1 MSHSFACCAAPIFSQ
16 ASWENLC
23 AAARFG
29 CFLPL
34 TFSTGFWAMAMPP
47 QINAAPRAVL
57 KTILALVILRI
68 LLFER
73 FRIRTPCKLQLG
85 GEVALSCCG
94 GTLFFSNKQCSKRTQ
109 TDNARKDRFLFLP
122 PRTSGPK
129 RSAHRAMGLRA

>member
-16 ASWENLC
+16 ASWESLC

-57 KTILALVILRI
+57 KTILGLLILRI

-73 FRIRTPCKLQLG
+73 FRNRKACKPEVA
-85 GEVALSCCG
+85 GEVALSRCEG
-94 GTLFFSNKQCSKRTQ
+94 EAVFQGAK
-109 TDNARKDRFLFLP
+109 
-122 PRTSGPK
+122 K
-129 RSAHRAMGLRA
+129 RS